1 MAERDDG
8 VAEART
14 EGPSSSRAVAEP
26 AGDTAVLLEA
36 RTRRPTAVLRLQRAA
51 GNRATGR
58 WLARDEAGTDGA
70 AQATAAQTPFRA
82 EIVKLIDSIPD
93 AGLTEVPGQG
103 IAGWFS
109 AADMAYNRKVMG
121 SGWTSCILFQGTVI
135 ERAKLAA
142 LKQDKTLKIYTNVQ
156 GNNADKNGPKQGA
169 WHAGDSGY
177 QPRKGDM
184 YRLNFVDRPD
194 TPDGFSHVGFIKEVK
209 VLENGLEEW
218 TTVDGGQRAGKG
230 LPDKIAIKTRTFDR
244 AKQLVLGGENADDDP
259 RHLVGWLN
267 PDELVTTAAK
277 PAVART
283 VARARLLARDPL
295 PGRDTA
301 DTRVALAAELAPLLD
316 DDANAKGAV
325 TRLEA
330 LAMADLALT
339 VRLLVDGYGK
349 KDRLEAL
356 AAPGGLLKAALTAV
370 TDPSTAKGS
379 TAGGAVSAEQQ
390 AQLRGFARRREWPTA
405 IPAKGETRPPELE
418 DAASE
423 LSAIVAAVANERASI
438 ADTMSANWNAP
449 TLRKKPP
456 KGTPKLT
463 PADVQAMSLEEQKKQ
478 FVDNLRGGYMK
489 SASTG
494 KHDPT
499 SYAARGKVAEADKP
513 RLEAINKVIWE
524 ELGHEG
530 SVSSINTYDN
540 AVLTWGTGWAAPGR
554 LPALMARLPQ
564 TVKDRL
570 LDVGLAYQGGWLAL
584 DTDKREV
591 LKGGDAL
598 QYARF
603 NTRLLSA
610 MYAMGFDKDVQGLVD
625 AQSLVMF
632 DEFDAMPKE
641 IRDLDDRLI
650 MVIVHCCWW
659 GGMTMAK
666 AKSLVDG
673 LATKDALQAVVRWQ
687 ASLGNTH
694 TSVTADGAT
703 LVEGWQA
710 ALFNLMGRKL
720 IAETFTER
728 ADAPT
733 ADHKGKTLIK
743 PPGAKQYIVV

>member
-1 MAERDDG
+1 
-8 VAEART
+8 V
-14 EGPSSSRAVAEP
+14 P
-26 AGDTAVLLEA
+26 
-36 RTRRPTAVLRLQRAA
+36 
-51 GNRATGR
+51 
-58 WLARDEAGTDGA
+58 EAG
-70 AQATAAQTPFRA
+70 
-82 EIVKLIDSIPD
+82 I
-93 AGLTEVPGQG
+93 TEVSGQG

-121 SGWTSCILFQGTVI
+121 SSWTSCILFQGTVM
-135 ERAKLAA
+135 ERAKIAA
-142 LKQDKTLKIYTNVQ
+142 LKQDKTLRIYTNVQ

-184 YRLNFVDRPD
+184 YRLNFVDKPD

-218 TTVDGGQRAGKG
+218 TTVDGGQRSGKG
-230 LPDKIAIKTRTFDR
+230 MPDKIAVKTRTFDR
-244 AKQLVLGGENADDDP
+244 AKQLVLGGENADPDP
-259 RHLVGWLN
+259 RHLVGWL
-267 PDELVTTAAK
+267 DADALVTTVAK

-283 VARARLLARDPL
+283 VARARVLARDPL
-295 PGRDTA
+295 PGGDTA
-301 DTRVALAAELAPLLD
+301 VADPPQPP
-316 DDANAKGAV
+316 
-325 TRLEA
+325 
-330 LAMADLALT
+330 
-339 VRLLVDGYGK
+339 GY
-349 KDRLEAL
+349 
-356 AAPGGLLKAALTAV
+356 
-370 TDPSTAKGS
+370 
-379 TAGGAVSAEQQ
+379 
-390 AQLRGFARRREWPTA
+390 ARRREWPTA
-405 IPAKGETRPPELE
+405 IPAKGETKPPELE
-418 DAASE
+418 DPASE
-423 LSAIVAAVANERASI
+423 LSGIVAAIANARAAI
-438 ADTMSANWNAP
+438 TDTMSANWKAP
-449 TLRKKPP
+449 SLRKKPP
-456 KGTPKLT
+456 PGTAPLT
-463 PADVQAMSLEEQKKQ
+463 PADVQAMSLDEQKKQ

-513 RLEAINKVIWE
+513 RLEAINKVVWE

-540 AVLTWGTGWAAPGR
+540 QVLTWGTGWAATGR

-564 TVKDRL
+564 SVKDRL

-584 DTDKREV
+584 DTDNKEV
-591 LKGGDAL
+591 LKGGEAL
-598 QYARF
+598 QYVRF
-603 NTRLLSA
+603 NTRVLSA

-666 AKSLVDG
+666 AKDLVSG
-673 LATKDALQAVVRWQ
+673 LGTKDALQAVVRWQ

-694 TSVTADGAT
+694 TGVTADGAT

-710 ALFNLMGRKL
+710 VLFNLMGRKL

-733 ADHKGKTLIK
+733 ADHKGKTLIR
-743 PPGAKQYIVV
+743 PPGAKQFIVV